1 MNYLNA
7 ILVSCCSNSLFIVF
21 AIAFAG
27 FMIGNIKIK
36 GVGLGAA
43 GVFLLPRILS
53 YFAKISPSRM
63 KQ

>member
-36 GVGLGAA
+36 GVGLGVA
-43 GVFLLPRILS
+43 GVFLAALVFGHFG
-53 YFAKISPSRM
+53 YAD
-63 KQ
+63 

>member
-43 GVFLLPRILS
+43 GAV
-53 YFAKISPSRM
+53 KG
-63 KQ
+63 